1 MDPPAHLST
10 RGSSAHLSTQAQ
22 DTPIENPRAYLSTQ
36 GQDAPIVIAHLSDM
50 DITDDGSYLEPP
62 PPKDPRRISSP
73 VRDISNVSLIRI
85 EEPGGLATG
94 NSGHQRNSDTSISS
108 YKKSPRTSTTTTLT
122 TVIPVVTAQANQRSS
137 FAGEEEFDAFPA
149 ANTAAASSEMRYDPE
164 AAQQAMDGL
173 YHFST
178 KSSNNLSREE
188 ESKREKEHG
197 ANVGDVPPLAIS
209 QHPPLVTTDD
219 SNRQVQKDS
228 SPSLEQ
234 VNKSRTKY
242 LVLVIIML
250 VVLVLVAAVVVAVV
264 LTKSGATSSDPALTS
279 DPTPTSDPVD
289 PFATFVDPYS
299 TAPITPE
306 LCSESFSALDFRVE
320 NFHR

>member
-1 MDPPAHLST
+1 MDPPAQQ
-10 RGSSAHLSTQAQ
+10 SAQEQ
-22 DTPIENPRAYLSTQ
+22 DTPIVNPRAHLSTQ
-36 GQDAPIVIAHLSDM
+36 GQDAPIVIAHLSDL

-62 PPKDPRRISSP
+62 PPKESKRNSSA

-85 EEPGGLATG
+85 EEPGGLASG
-94 NSGHQRNSDTSISS
+94 NSGHQRNSDRSRSS
-108 YKKSPRTSTTTTLT
+108 YKKSPRTSTATIT
-122 TVIPVVTAQANQRSS
+122 TVIPVETAQAYQRSS
-137 FAGEEEFDAFPA
+137 FAGEKEFEDFPA
-149 ANTAAASSEMRYDPE
+149 ATTAAASEMRYDPE
-164 AAQQAMDGL
+164 AAQQAMDGPSN
-173 YHFST
+173 FST
-178 KSSNNLSREE
+178 NASNNASRE

-197 ANVGDVPPLAIS
+197 ADVGDVPPFEIS
-209 QHPPLVTTDD
+209 QYPPLVTTGD
-219 SNRQVQKDS
+219 SNDQMQKDS
-228 SPSLEQ
+228 SPSSEQ
-234 VNKSRTKY
+234 VNLSRTKY
-242 LVLVIIML
+242 LVLVILML